1 MPIKSSFWKEFW
13 VGLTIMMLLVVIV
26 CCYNPYLI
34 VPGLILLY
42 ITYRYSFI
50 CFLARERRFNNYLS
64 SMADHINKIT
74 NNTLQNLPAGV
85 VIINKEGSIYWRNST
100 VCEWLDDSLDY
111 GKSFFD
117 FFPEIHISKMVNKVW
132 KTKNSGKL
140 NLRRNNRYF
149 HVIYKFIK
157 NDFDANFNENIDAKH
172 HEQDDYLMVLYIDDV
187 TEFEITKIEL
197 HNSRPVVLYI
207 LIDNYDDA
215 LQGLDED
222 QRTLILA
229 EINKRL
235 SEWITGLD
243 GFLKKSS
250 EDMYLAVIGRKALE
264 ELISQEKFDV
274 LDKVRAIKDGNKI
287 PLTLSMGAATGPHSV
302 SELGRSARSGL
313 DLALSRGGDQ
323 IAIDMD
329 DKLHFYGG
337 KAKAT
342 EKNTRVRA
350 RIVAQTIRELIDQSD
365 SVMIMGH
372 PDEDLDAL
380 GSAMGVARMVMH
392 AGKSVHIALSRPNIS
407 IGKLTELFPEYEEYK
422 YMIVTPEVAA
432 SIVNSRTLLFIVDTH
447 RPDLVA
453 APTLLTLTQR
463 IVVVDHHRRSEK
475 FIDHPLLVYL
485 EPSASSTSEL
495 VTELMPYYSDKVE
508 LTQIEATALY
518 AGILLDTKNFI
529 VQTGVRTFEA
539 VAYLRRAGA
548 DPNIVRSF
556 FKLDFETVKERSRII
571 TNAEM
576 PFEGIF
582 ISVCPSDIKEPAVIV
597 AQAADMLLATDGVK
611 ATFVLFQAEDRV
623 LISARSATGDINV
636 QVIMEKLGGGG
647 HQLVAGAQIPDT
659 TVSKVREEI
668 IMLLAKYIQESEN
681 SESNT

>member
-1 MPIKSSFWKEFW
+1 MPTKTSFWKDSW
-13 VGLTIMMLLVVIV
+13 VILTIMTLLVVIV

-50 CFLARERRFNNYLS
+50 CFLARERKFNNYLS

-74 NNTLQNLPAGV
+74 NNTLQNLPAAV
-85 VIINKEGSIYWRNST
+85 VIINKEGLIYWRNSK

-117 FFPEIHISKMVNKVW
+117 FFPEIHMTKMVNKVW
-132 KTKNSGKL
+132 KTKNSGQL
-140 NLRRNNRYF
+140 NLKRNNRYF

-157 NDFDANFNENIDAKH
+157 NDFDTNFAESIDAKNQ
-172 HEQDDYLMVLYIDDV
+172 EQDDHLMVLYIDDV
-187 TEFEITKIEL
+187 TEFETTRIEL
-197 HNSRPVVLYI
+197 HNARPVVLYI

-229 EINKRL
+229 EVNKRM
-235 SEWITGLD
+235 SEWVAGLD

-250 EDMYLAVIGRKALE
+250 EEMYLAIIARKALE

-274 LDKVRAIKDGNKI
+274 LDKVRAIKDGNKL
-287 PLTLSMGAATGPHSV
+287 PLTLSMGAATGPHSI

-323 IAIDMD
+323 IAIDID

-350 RIVAQTIRELIDQSD
+350 RIVAHTIRELIDQSD

-372 PDEDLDAL
+372 PDEDLDSL
-380 GSAMGVARMVMH
+380 GAAMGVARMVMH
-392 AGKSVHIALSRPNIS
+392 AGKSVHIAISKSNIS
-407 IGKLTELFPEYEEYK
+407 ISKLIELFPGYADYQE
-422 YMIVTPEVAA
+422 MLVTPETAE
-432 SIVNSRTLLFIVDTH
+432 SMVNSRTLLFVVDTH
-447 RPDLVA
+447 RPDLLA
-453 APTLLTLTQR
+453 APQLLNLTQR
-463 IVVVDHHRRSEK
+463 IVVIDHHRRSEK
-475 FIDHPLLVYL
+475 FVDQPLLVYL

-495 VTELMPYYSDKVE
+495 ITELLPYYSDKIE
-508 LTQIEATALY
+508 LTQLEATALY
-518 AGILLDTKNFI
+518 SGILLDTKNFT

-576 PFEGIF
+576 PFDGIL
-582 ISVCPSDIKEPAVIV
+582 ISVCPSDVKDPVVIV
-597 AQAADMLLATDGVK
+597 AQAADMLLATEGIK

-623 LISARSATGDINV
+623 LVSARSGGDINV
-636 QVIMEKLGGGG
+636 QVVMEKLGGGG

-659 TVSKVREEI
+659 TASKVREEI
-668 IMLLAKYIQESEN
+668 IMLIAKYIQESE
-681 SESNT
+681 SDESNT